1 MCYHGLKRVVGK
13 VDKIFQCFSK
23 QILYHSFT
31 IYSRNLIK
39 RVLNG
44 IFHGFNSL
52 SGGSVSNTPE
62 KPRASDKVIV
72 TGLAFFIFIVVV
84 AYGGSNAANLVNDR
98 EIGE

>member
-72 TGLAFFIFIVVV
+72 TGLAFFIFVVVV

>member
-1 MCYHGLKRVVGK
+1 LCYHGLKRVVGK

-52 SGGSVSNTPE
+52 SGGSVSNKPE